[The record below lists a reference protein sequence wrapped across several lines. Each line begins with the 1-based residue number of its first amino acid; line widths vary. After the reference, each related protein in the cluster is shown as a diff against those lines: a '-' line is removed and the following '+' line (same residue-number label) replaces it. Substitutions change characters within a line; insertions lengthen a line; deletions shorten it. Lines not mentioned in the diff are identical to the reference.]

1 MHVTHKIYWDCT
13 SVDQRL
19 LMIEKFEA
27 EYSSSMDVCSLERV
41 CSMIVYV
48 ICRRSLIER
57 QALIMHFDSNGS
69 RNENRMSRFSQMNG
83 IYEIN
88 SNHKPF
94 FHIRLSFYFPFCP
107 IIRFIFFFMFLL
119 LDLSVIPERF
129 IRCQYKYW
137 HTALRRANTLKG
149 KNIYVLKKGDNK
161 VSFFKGDPKT
171 DPKAHLFSTY
181 SWKNHHTKEA
191 CWKTHGK
198 PPNYG
203 KLHLA
208 NAQNEDDIEPM
219 IQGIKKLREEIEQ
232 PRRMISSTSLTY
244 ANLPLRVFGSVTYIH
259 QSQNGLSKFTPRAI
273 KVVFVGYS
281 NTQKGYKFYNPRYQ
295 KFIVTINVTFDE
307 SKKHDLHI
315 EILNENEVLKMIP
328 VNFPTPPPPNRF
340 GQNYYQRKPKIIRDT
355 NE

>member
-1 MHVTHKIYWDCT
+1 
-13 SVDQRL
+13 
-19 LMIEKFEA
+19 MIEKFEA

-48 ICRRSLIER
+48 ICRSSKFHHHSVTMKKKPESPMGTWISLIER
-57 QALIMHFDSNGS
+57 PALIMHFDSNGS

-94 FHIRLSFYFPFCP
+94 LHIRLSFYFPFGP

-181 SWKNHHTKEA
+181 CWKNHHTKEA

-203 KLHLA
+203 KLHLE

-219 IQGIKKLREEIEQ
+219 IQGKEIEQ

-273 KVVFVGYS
+273 TVVFV
-281 NTQKGYKFYNPRYQ
+281 
-295 KFIVTINVTFDE
+295 E
-307 SKKHDLHI
+307 KHDLHI
-315 EILNENEVLKMIP
+315 EILNKNEVLKMIP